1 MPRVS
6 RKAVALPAHVAPTTA
21 PAVEFKDLTRQI
33 QRASGF
39 PEALAALKNGRAA
52 TIDGAWGSAAGLI
65 SAALGLHAPTT
76 LVIVLA
82 HISDVDDFRDDIAVF
97 AGITPEVLPAWE
109 KLPREQDAG
118 DEVFGKRLRVIT
130 RLAGAMPPRLI
141 VTSIQALLQP
151 VPRREVLVRMSRR
164 IGVGDSLPV
173 EELASWLLERGM
185 MRSEVV
191 EVPGEFSLRG
201 GIFDVFPTDATEPVR
216 IEFFGDEVESIRPF
230 DAESQRSLD
239 RWDNVTI
246 TIPPSYDE
254 KNRASFGPPA
264 DFFPGGTWVA
274 LIEAGD
280 VREEGRHYLGRID
293 DPRGLYSVESTF
305 ERLIR
310 FPSIAVSA
318 LAADS
323 LEATCHLRIE
333 SVERFSGDLARVKA
347 ELDGAAAGDRVLIAC
362 HNAAEVERLGE
373 VFSDTTL
380 ARQGRLHRAVGRIR
394 AGFHLIDASTLVIA
408 DHELFARADVRRPV
422 TRRRYESR
430 AIDSFL
436 DLNEGDLVVHVNHG
450 IARYRGLQFVDQS
463 AEHAEETL
471 LLEFAEGTRLY
482 VPIAKIDLVQ
492 KYVGGGKGAP
502 VLSKIGSSTW
512 EKRKKR
518 VAEAVVDLAQEL
530 LDIHA
535 RRACQPGFAY
545 PAEDSH
551 WMAEFEAA
559 FPFEETPDQL
569 TAIEATK
576 HDMAEQKPMD
586 RLICGDVG
594 YGKTEIAI
602 RAAFKAVDAGKQVAV
617 LVPTTILAEQHH
629 RSFSA
634 RMGEFPFHIEVVNRF
649 RPRSEV
655 REVLKRAAAGGVDI
669 LIGTHRILQKDVAFK
684 DLGLV
689 VIDEEQRFGV
699 EDKEWLKTFRSTVD
713 VLTLSA
719 TPIPRTLHMSLLGIR
734 DISNL
739 ETPPPDRKAIE
750 TRISRFD
757 PETIKR
763 AIHRELNRDGQVY
776 FVHNR
781 IYDIE
786 SVADR
791 IQSIVPEAKI
801 AIAHGQTSGE
811 ALERTMLA
819 FIRRKFDILVATTI
833 IESGLDIPNVNT
845 IFINEAD
852 KYGLADLHQLRG
864 RVGRY
869 KHRAYAY
876 LLLESDKPVTPN
888 AVRRLKAI
896 EEFTSLGA
904 GFKIALR
911 DLEIRGAGNILG
923 PEQSGHI
930 ESVGYELY
938 CSLLESAVRSL
949 THQPAKPLFDC
960 SVELSWRAYL
970 PKDYVPGPRVKIE
983 LYRRLAR
990 LRSLDHL
997 ADFRQELNDR
1007 FGLLPRP
1014 SENLLLE
1021 AELRILAGNWKLERI
1036 HVEAEYVVLTYRDSK
1051 QIETLAR
1058 RHPGKVRIVDPKR
1071 AYVPL
1076 GEDPLKPPEVAE
1088 IVRSLLRT
1096 KA

>member
-1 MPRVS
+1 
-6 RKAVALPAHVAPTTA
+6 
-21 PAVEFKDLTRQI
+21 
-33 QRASGF
+33 
-39 PEALAALKNGRAA
+39 
-52 TIDGAWGSAAGLI
+52 
-65 SAALGLHAPTT
+65 
-76 LVIVLA
+76 
-82 HISDVDDFRDDIAVF
+82 
-97 AGITPEVLPAWE
+97 
-109 KLPREQDAG
+109 
-118 DEVFGKRLRVIT
+118 
-130 RLAGAMPPRLI
+130 
-141 VTSIQALLQP
+141 
-151 VPRREVLVRMSRR
+151 MSRR

-254 KNRASFGPPA
+254 KNRASFGPPT

-274 LIEAGD
+274 LIEPGD

-310 FPSIAVSA
+310 FPSIAVST
-318 LAADS
+318 LAAES

-408 DHELFARADVRRPV
+408 DHELFARADIRRPV

-471 LLEFAEGTRLY
+471 LLEFAEGTKLY

-535 RRACQPGFAY
+535 QRASQPGFAY

-655 REVLKRAAAGGVDI
+655 REVLKRGCRRGRHPDRHAPDPPEGRRVQGPGAGG
-669 LIGTHRILQKDVAFK
+669 HRRGAAVRGRGQGVAEDLPFDGRRTDALGNADSADPAHEPSGHPRHLQPGDSAPRSQGDRDQDQPVRSRDHQAGHPSRAEPRRPGLLRAQP
-684 DLGLV
+684 DL
-689 VIDEEQRFGV
+689 R
-699 EDKEWLKTFRSTVD
+699 
-713 VLTLSA
+713 
-719 TPIPRTLHMSLLGIR
+719 
-734 DISNL
+734 
-739 ETPPPDRKAIE
+739 
-750 TRISRFD
+750 
-757 PETIKR
+757 
-763 AIHRELNRDGQVY
+763 HRERGRPHPV
-776 FVHNR
+776 
-781 IYDIE
+781 
-786 SVADR
+786 DR
-791 IQSIVPEAKI
+791 SR
-801 AIAHGQTSGE
+801 GE
-811 ALERTMLA
+811 DRHRPRPDQRRGPRSAPCSA

-876 LLLESDKPVTPN
+876 LLLESDKPVTPD

-904 GFKIALR
+904 GSRSRCATWRSGARKHPGARAIGPHRKRRLRALLLAAGIGRPLADPSARQAALR
-911 DLEIRGAGNILG
+911 LLGRAPRGG
-923 PEQSGHI
+923 
-930 ESVGYELY
+930 
-938 CSLLESAVRSL
+938 L
-949 THQPAKPLFDC
+949 TCPRTTYPA
-960 SVELSWRAYL
+960 
-970 PKDYVPGPRVKIE
+970 PG
-983 LYRRLAR
+983 
-990 LRSLDHL
+990 
-997 ADFRQELNDR
+997 
-1007 FGLLPRP
+1007 
-1014 SENLLLE
+1014 
-1021 AELRILAGNWKLERI
+1021 
-1036 HVEAEYVVLTYRDSK
+1036 
-1051 QIETLAR
+1051 
-1058 RHPGKVRIVDPKR
+1058 
-1071 AYVPL
+1071 
-1076 GEDPLKPPEVAE
+1076 
-1088 IVRSLLRT
+1088 
-1096 KA
+1096 

>member
-1 MPRVS
+1 MPRTPGHPPAP
-6 RKAVALPAHVAPTTA
+6 RTAKAPGVGL
-21 PAVEFKDLTRQI
+21 EFKDLTRLI
-33 QRASGF
+33 QKAPGF
-39 PEALAALKNGRAA
+39 PEVVAALKNGRAA
-52 TIDGAWGSAAGLI
+52 TIDGAWGSAAGLV
-65 SAALGLHAPTT
+65 SAALGLHAPST

-82 HISDVDDFRDDIAVF
+82 HQGDVDDFRDDVAVF
-97 AGITPEVLPAWE
+97 SGINPDVFPAWE
-109 KLPREQDAG
+109 KLPREQDAT
-118 DEVFGKRLRVIT
+118 DEVSGRRLRVLN
-130 RLAGAMPPRLI
+130 RLAGSIPPRL
-141 VTSIQALLQP
+141 VVAPVQALLQP
-151 VPRREVLVRMSRR
+151 VPRREVLERMSRQ
-164 IGVGDSLPV
+164 IAVGDTLPV
-173 EELASWLLERGM
+173 EELAAWLLERGM
-185 MRSEVV
+185 QRAEVV
-191 EVPGEFSLRG
+191 EVAGEFSLRG
-201 GIFDVFPTDATEPVR
+201 GIFDVFPTDATDPVR

-230 DAESQRSLD
+230 DAGSQRSLD
-239 RWDNVTI
+239 VWNNVTL
-246 TIPPSYDE
+246 TIPPSFGDG
-254 KNRASFGPPA
+254 SPDQFGPA
-264 DFFPGGTWVA
+264 TAYFPEGTWVA
-274 LIEAGD
+274 LLEPND
-280 VREEGRHYLGRID
+280 LCEEGRHYLARLD
-293 DPRGLYSVESTF
+293 DPRGIYSVESTF
-305 ERLIR
+305 ERLIK
-310 FPSIAVSA
+310 FPSIAVSSLSA
-318 LAADS
+318 GS

-373 VFSDTTL
+373 VFGDTAL
-380 ARQGRLHRAVGRIR
+380 AQHGRLHLAVGRIR

-408 DHELFARADVRRPV
+408 DHELFARADIRRPV

-450 IARYRGLQFVDQS
+450 IARYRGLHFVDRS
-463 AEHAEETL
+463 EEHAEETL
-471 LLEFAEGTRLY
+471 LLEFAEGTKLY

-492 KYVGGGKGAP
+492 KYVGGGKAAP

-530 LDIHA
+530 LDLQA
-535 RRACQPGFAY
+535 QRASQPGFAY

-569 TAIEATK
+569 TAIDATK
-576 HDMAEQKPMD
+576 RDMAQQKPMD

-629 RSFSA
+629 RSFSS
-634 RMGEFPFHIEVVNRF
+634 RMGEFPFQIEVVNRF
-649 RPRSEV
+649 RPRAET
-655 REVLKRAAAGGVDI
+655 RDVLKRAAAGAVDI
-669 LIGTHRILQKDVAFK
+669 LIGTHRILQRDIAFK

-750 TRISRFD
+750 TRITRFD
-757 PETIKR
+757 PETIRR

-791 IQSIVPEAKI
+791 IQSIVPEARI
-801 AIAHGQTSGE
+801 AIGHGQMSGE
-811 ALERTMLA
+811 ALERTMLD
-819 FIRRKFDILVATTI
+819 FIRRRFDILVATTI

-888 AVRRLKAI
+888 AVKRLKAI

-949 THQPAKPLFDC
+949 TRQPEKPLFDC

-970 PKDYVPGPRVKIE
+970 PRDYVTGPRVKIE

-997 ADFRQELNDR
+997 KDFRQELSDR
-1007 FGLLPRP
+1007 FGPLPRP
-1014 SENLLLE
+1014 AENLLAE

-1036 HVEAEYVVLTYRDSK
+1036 HLEGEYVVLSYRDARK
-1051 QIETLAR
+1051 VEALAR
-1058 RHPGKVRIVDPKR
+1058 RHPGRVRIVDVKR

-1076 GEDPLKPPEVAE
+1076 GEDPLKPSE
-1088 IVRSLLRT
+1088 IADLVRALLRS
-1096 KA
+1096 KG

>member
-1 MPRVS
+1 MS
-6 RKAVALPAHVAPTTA
+6 
-21 PAVEFKDLTRQI
+21 RQI
-33 QRASGF
+33 
-39 PEALAALKNGRAA
+39 K
-52 TIDGAWGSAAGLI
+52 
-65 SAALGLHAPTT
+65 LGDT
-76 LVIVLA
+76 
-82 HISDVDDFRDDIAVF
+82 
-97 AGITPEVLPAWE
+97 
-109 KLPREQDAG
+109 
-118 DEVFGKRLRVIT
+118 
-130 RLAGAMPPRLI
+130 MPP
-141 VTSIQALLQP
+141 
-151 VPRREVLVRMSRR
+151 
-164 IGVGDSLPV
+164 

-185 MRSEVV
+185 ARAEVV

-201 GIFDVFPTDATEPVR
+201 GIFDVFPTDAADPLR
-216 IEFFGDEVESIRPF
+216 IEFFGDEIESIRPF
-230 DAESQRSLD
+230 DVESQRSLEK
-239 RWDNVTI
+239 WQNVTLS
-246 TIPPSYDE
+246 IPPIYKE
-254 KNRASFGPPA
+254 ENQASFGPPT
-264 DFFPGGTWVA
+264 DYFPSGTWVA
-274 LIEAGD
+274 LIEPSD
-280 VREEGRHYLGRID
+280 LREEGRHYLARSD
-293 DPRGLYSVESTF
+293 DPRGLYSVETTF

-310 FPSIAVSA
+310 FPSIAISA

-347 ELDGAAAGDRVLIAC
+347 ELDSAAAGDRVLLAC

-373 VFSDTTL
+373 VFSDTVL
-380 ARQGRLHRAVGRIR
+380 AQEGRLHRAIGRIR
-394 AGFHLIDASTLVIA
+394 SGFHLTDASTLVIA

-450 IARYRGLQFVDQS
+450 IARYRGLWVVDRS
-463 AEHAEETL
+463 AEHAEESL
-471 LLEFAEGTRLY
+471 LLEFAEGTKLY

-492 KYVGGGKGAP
+492 KYVGGGKSAP
-502 VLSKIGSSTW
+502 ALSKIGSSTW

-530 LDIHA
+530 LDIQA
-535 RRACQPGFAY
+535 TRASQPGFAY

-569 TAIEATK
+569 VAIEATK
-576 HDMAEQKPMD
+576 RDMSEQKPMD

-594 YGKTEIAI
+594 YGKTEVAI

-617 LVPTTILAEQHH
+617 LVPTTILAEQHQ

-634 RMGEFPFHIEVVNRF
+634 RMGEFPFNIEAVNRF
-649 RPRSEV
+649 RPRAEI
-655 REVLKRAAAGGVDI
+655 REVLKRAAMGEIDI

-699 EDKEWLKTFRSTVD
+699 EDKEWLMTLRSTVD

-750 TRISRFD
+750 TRIIRFD
-757 PETIKR
+757 PETIRR

-786 SVADR
+786 TIADR

-801 AIAHGQTSGE
+801 AIAHGQMGGE

-819 FIRRKFDILVATTI
+819 FIDRKFDILLATTI

-864 RVGRY
+864 RVGRF

-938 CSLLESAVRSL
+938 CSLLETAVRGL
-949 THQPAKPLFDC
+949 THQPEKPLFDC
-960 SVELSWRAYL
+960 SVELAWRAYL
-970 PKDYVPGPRVKIE
+970 PRDYVASPRVKIE

-997 ADFRQELNDR
+997 ADFRRELGDR
-1007 FGLLPRP
+1007 FGNLPRP
-1014 SENLLLE
+1014 AENLLAE
-1021 AELRILAGNWKLERI
+1021 SELRILAGNWKLERI
-1036 HVEAEYVVLTYRDSK
+1036 HIEGEYAVFTYRDP
-1051 QIETLAR
+1051 QRIEALAA
-1058 RHPGKVRIVDPKR
+1058 RHRGRIRIVDARR

-1076 GEDPLKPPEVAE
+1076 GEDPLKPAQIAE
-1088 IVRSLLRT
+1088 LLRSILRT